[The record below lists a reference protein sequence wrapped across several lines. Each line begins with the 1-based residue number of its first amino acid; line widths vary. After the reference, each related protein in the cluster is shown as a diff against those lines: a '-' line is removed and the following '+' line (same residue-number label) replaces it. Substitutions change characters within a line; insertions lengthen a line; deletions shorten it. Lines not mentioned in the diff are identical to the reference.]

1 MHSVI
6 LRNNQRSFF
15 FESHSLLLFWI
26 FLSGFFTVWRAR
38 IYPFIYFPPFLCAHV
53 NIAAA
58 KMGIG
63 SIAFRRTELR
73 ESQSDIGD
81 ELDPLSQIDESLGAE
96 REEETGQVFQVPV
109 SF

>member
-1 MHSVI
+1 
-6 LRNNQRSFF
+6 
-15 FESHSLLLFWI
+15 
-26 FLSGFFTVWRAR
+26 
-38 IYPFIYFPPFLCAHV
+38 
-53 NIAAA
+53 
-58 KMGIG
+58 MGIG